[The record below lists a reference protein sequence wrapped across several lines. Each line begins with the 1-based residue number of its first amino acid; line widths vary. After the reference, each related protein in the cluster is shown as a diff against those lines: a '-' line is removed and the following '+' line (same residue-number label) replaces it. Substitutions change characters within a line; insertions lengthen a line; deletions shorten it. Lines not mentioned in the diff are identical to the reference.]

1 MNDFGIIFL
10 SSGRTPYLKATIE
23 SIFKSRIDLQE
34 FDIHVVAN
42 YPDANY
48 EFINKYE
55 DFSLHVIY
63 DTTHPGLVKFAFN
76 LGLNYENCFF
86 IEEDWLINK
95 NLSNEDLRLL
105 MKIPNTRQIVL
116 SKHRLG
122 HEEEDSNNLGKS
134 RKTKIDGWNTKILEL
149 DTYFSLNPTLVKR
162 EVLSEICSKFDWTQP
177 KNSGPFLEMNLHKFL
192 GAQFGPTVLIPR
204 DSKFSVKHL
213 GILTGTKYFSMIK
226 QNRTNKA
233 LRIMQIHVLM
243 IKIKNSNYILRNIY
257 IPNKYTKFLEN

>member
-10 SSGRTPYLKATIE
+10 SSGRTPYLKATIN
-23 SIFKSRIDLQE
+23 SIIKSRIDLQE

-42 YPDANY
+42 YPEANY
-48 EFINKYE
+48 DFINKYK
-55 DFSLHVIY
+55 DFSFHVIH

-86 IEEDWLINK
+86 IEEDWIINK
-95 NLSNEDLRLL
+95 NLSNEDLHLL

-122 HEEEDSNNLGKS
+122 HEEEDSNVWGKS
-134 RKTKIDGWNTKILEL
+134 KKTKIVGWNTKILEL

-162 EVLSEICSKFDWTQP
+162 KVLREICSKFDWTQP

-192 GAQFGPTVLIPR
+192 GAKFAPTVLIPG
-204 DSKFSVKHL
+204 DSKFNVKHL
-213 GILTGTKYFSMIK
+213 GILTGTKYFSMIS
-226 QNRTNKA
+226 QNHTNKA
-233 LRIMQIHVLM
+233 LLIMQIHVLLM
-243 IKIKNSNYILRNIY
+243 KIRNSNAILSKIY
-257 IPNKYTKFLEN
+257 IPNKYTKFLER